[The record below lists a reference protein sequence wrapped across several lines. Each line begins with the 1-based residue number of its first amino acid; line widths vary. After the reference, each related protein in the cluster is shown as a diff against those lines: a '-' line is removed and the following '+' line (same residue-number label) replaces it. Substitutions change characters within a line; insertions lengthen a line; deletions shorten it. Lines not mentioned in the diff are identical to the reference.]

1 MQKTRE
7 AMQTHKASFNIRNMI
22 ITAAFA
28 LAASLQVAAA
38 TSMEDYIKELSSPKY
53 IEAADLPD
61 PMVFLPPP
69 PGWTSPL
76 FAGDY
81 AAYLWGKSIRPTER
95 GTRAV
100 EQAAFLF
107 DEISAYF
114 SKPFGI
120 EISREKTPA
129 IYKVLYKGAAT
140 AMQSYVRAKKSYKR
154 ARPFVRYAEGTPFP
168 EEEKLLKDNGSYP
181 SGHTVRG
188 WCLGLLA
195 SEINPGCQ
203 NELLKLGYEWGE
215 SRIIIGYHWKSDV
228 EAARAL
234 ASAVYARLHTSEE
247 FLADMAAARREFAA
261 LTKRQDK

>member
-1 MQKTRE
+1 MTDRIPYTR
-7 AMQTHKASFNIRNMI
+7 KRIFIF
-22 ITAAFA
+22 AFA
-28 LAASLQVAAA
+28 LAAAAGQAGAA
-38 TSMEDYIKELSSPKY
+38 TSMESYIREL
-53 IEAADLPD
+53 AAPSYLKTDDMPD
-61 PMVFLPPP
+61 PVKFLPPP

-81 AAYLWGKSIRPTER
+81 AAYLWGKTVRQTER
-95 GTRAV
+95 GKRAV
-100 EQAAFLF
+100 EQAAYLF
-107 DEISAYF
+107 DEISVFF
-114 SKPFGI
+114 SKPFGM

-129 IYKVLYKGAAT
+129 IHKVLYKGAVT
-140 AMQSYVRAKKSYKR
+140 AMHSYGRAKKFYARK
-154 ARPFVRYAEGTPFP
+154 RPFVRYGERTPFP
-168 EEEKLLKDNGSYP
+168 DEEEMLKNNGSYP

-195 SEINPGCQ
+195 AEINPARQ

-247 FLADMAAARREFAA
+247 FLADMAAARREFAE
-261 LTKRQDK
+261 LTR

>member
-1 MQKTRE
+1 MIHST
-7 AMQTHKASFNIRNMI
+7 FNIQNRI
-22 ITAAFA
+22 LTGAFV
-28 LAASLQVAAA
+28 LAGIMTTFSVTAA
-38 TSMEDYIKELSSPKY
+38 TSMEEYGRELSAPKY
-53 IEAADLPD
+53 LTVEEMPD
-61 PMVFLPPP
+61 PMEFLPPP

-95 GTRAV
+95 GKTAI
-100 EQAAFLF
+100 EQAAYLF
-107 DEISAYF
+107 DEISPTF
-114 SKPFGI
+114 SKAFGH

-129 IYKVLYKGAAT
+129 IYKVLYKGVIT
-140 AMQSYVRAKKSYKR
+140 AMHSYVRTKKAYGR
-154 ARPFVRYAEGTPFP
+154 ARPFVRYGESTSFP
-168 EEEKLLKDNGSYP
+168 EDEKHLKNSGSYP

-195 SEINPGCQ
+195 SEINPSRQ

-234 ASAVYARLHTSEE
+234 ASAVYARLHASEA
-247 FLADMAAARREFAA
+247 FLADMAAARREFAK
-261 LTKRQDK
+261 LTK

>member
-1 MQKTRE
+1 MQQSHFRV
-7 AMQTHKASFNIRNMI
+7 RNRI
-22 ITAAFA
+22 IAGAFA
-28 LAASLQVAAA
+28 LVAIASTLQTTAA
-38 TSMEDYIKELSSPKY
+38 TSMEEYGKELAAPKY
-53 IEAADLPD
+53 LTVEEMPD
-61 PMVFLPPP
+61 PMKFLPPP

-81 AAYLWGKSIRPTER
+81 AAYLWGKTIRPTER
-95 GTRAV
+95 GAKAV
-100 EQAAFLF
+100 EQAAYLF

-114 SKPFGI
+114 SKPFGL

-129 IYKVLYKGAAT
+129 IYKVLYKGVVT
-140 AMQSYVRAKKSYKR
+140 AMHSYVRTKKAYGR
-154 ARPFVRYAEGTPFP
+154 ARPFVRYGEPTPFP
-168 EEEKLLKDNGSYP
+168 EDEKHLKNNGSYP

-195 SEINPGCQ
+195 SEINPARQ

-228 EAARAL
+228 EAARTL

-247 FLADMAAARREFAA
+247 FLADMAAARKEFAR
-261 LTKRQDK
+261 LTE